1 MRPRIFIF
9 CSYLHKKLCDDV
21 LAPSEPFSDPLWPSA
36 GPKIE
41 NISENSTIQAVI
53 PRGTDR
59 RSACLFLF
67 CFCGSLKSSAVLH
80 VDYNRRLKTRVFLAR
95 TLVQKCLIDPLLV
108 QLKFPDYQV
117 VYLLHK
123 RVLYARPL
131 FSSHLSPPYNRLSC
145 YNPDSTVERG
155 KKPYQWTKQVTSNIY
170 RKNYKHK

>member
-59 RSACLFLF
+59 RSACLSFKF
-67 CFCGSLKSSAVLH
+67 FHIFFSLAGWVLW
-80 VDYNRRLKTRVFLAR
+80 
-95 TLVQKCLIDPLLV
+95 PL
-108 QLKFPDYQV
+108 QSIGPGFYS
-117 VYLLHK
+117 YT
-123 RVLYARPL
+123 
-131 FSSHLSPPYNRLSC
+131 SSHYFKAETLYNMSFDL
-145 YNPDSTVERG
+145 NQ
-155 KKPYQWTKQVTSNIY
+155 KKQVFEDNKAP
-170 RKNYKHK
+170 KNRFLTTIKNPKSFLLRP